1 MNNLKKKD
9 IDFFLENGY
18 LAIGKIIDD
27 DFLKKLQLEY
37 DKEFIKGNLNKTI
50 RNLSKK
56 DDFGEEIN
64 KLNNVS
70 KNGMTLN
77 VIENNSNHEMLQIM
91 QMSERNIFFRKLIY
105 YPLILNKIADLLGD
119 NIQLYFD
126 QALYK
131 PAKNGGEVHWHYDNV
146 YWKCEPANLVSC
158 WITLDDAYLENGAMQ
173 VIPGS
178 HKNEYYKY
186 KDTNSSLLDFKEHID
201 LNNKKVIPLPAG
213 GAMFHHCKTMHYTQN
228 NNTDHPRRA
237 LSIHYMNIGTK
248 GFDINTEK
256 FTECL
261 PVNFSHPI
269 LYQPIKSY

>member
-1 MNNLKKKD
+1 M
-9 IDFFLENGY
+9 
-18 LAIGKIIDD
+18 
-27 DFLKKLQLEY
+27 
-37 DKEFIKGNLNKTI
+37 
-50 RNLSKK
+50 
-56 DDFGEEIN
+56 
-64 KLNNVS
+64 
-70 KNGMTLN
+70 
-77 VIENNSNHEMLQIM
+77 
-91 QMSERNIFFRKLIY
+91 
-105 YPLILNKIADLLGD
+105 GD

-131 PAKNGGEVHWHYDNV
+131 PAKNGGEVHWHYDNI

-158 WITLDDAYLENGAMQ
+158 WITLDDSYLENGAMQ

-178 HKNEYYKY
+178 HKDEYYKY

-248 GFDINTEK
+248 GFDTNTEK

-261 PVNFSHPI
+261 PINFSHPI
-269 LYQPIKSY
+269 LYLPKK